1 MYMWIFFFLTQS
13 LMLPRIA
20 SNYYVAKDDLE
31 VIISLPLSPS
41 ARITGIYHL
50 VYKTSGCIA
59 H

>member
-1 MYMWIFFFLTQS
+1 
-13 LMLPRIA
+13 MLPRIA